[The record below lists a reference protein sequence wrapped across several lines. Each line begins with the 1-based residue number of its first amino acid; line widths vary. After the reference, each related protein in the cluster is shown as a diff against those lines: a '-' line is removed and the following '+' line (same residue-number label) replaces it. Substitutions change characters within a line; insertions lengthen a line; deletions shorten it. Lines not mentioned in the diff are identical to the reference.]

1 MRYLTSPH
9 HQAAVAA
16 TLVAVLMLLP
26 GRAVPPVPAFD
37 WADKVAHLLLFL
49 AMTLLVIRSFKSTSR
64 FERPVLAAA
73 LATLAYSVLLEVAQG
88 MIPGRFLE
96 PADMVANGVGVMLAL
111 PLQSLI
117 DRS

>member
-9 HQAAVAA
+9 HQAAAA
-16 TLVAVLMLLP
+16 ALLVAVLMLLP

-37 WADKVAHLLLFL
+37 WADKVAHLLIFL
-49 AMTLLVIRSFKSTSR
+49 AMTLLVIRSFRTTSR
-64 FERPVLAAA
+64 VERPVLAAA
-73 LATLAYSVLLEVAQG
+73 LVTLVYAVLLELAQG

-96 PADMVANGVGVMLAL
+96 PADIAANSLGVVLAL